1 MPNARPRSGTRL
13 AQEGLALVYGGGN
26 VGLMGIVADAALAA
40 GGEVIGV
47 IPEQLVGWEV
57 AHRGLTRLE
66 VVANMHER
74 KARMFDLSDAFVAL
88 PGGFGTLD
96 EMFEMLTWRQL
107 GLGDKPCA
115 FLDVDGFYAPLI
127 AMMDRMVEERF
138 LHADQRRD
146 LWHGEDID
154 ALLAWMRD
162 YRPAQATSGWTTN
175 AARTCADD
183 RCPATLPRLPHPRRR
198 RAATAAASRRCR
210 STTSSPGEIV
220 IKTRVFV
227 GQLQGRA
234 RRHRPGQDPAPV
246 SAGRRHRC
254 RRARRRLDR
263 SAVHGRRRGAG
274 HRLRPERNPR
284 RRLFANTR
292 GSNAQWAIPL
302 PAGPERC
309 ARA

>member
-1 MPNARPRSGTRL
+1 MKSVCVYCGSNAGARPIYAERAAQLGTRI

-26 VGLMGIVADAALAA
+26 VGLMGIAADAALAA

-115 FLDVDGFYAPLI
+115 FLDVDGFFAPLV
-127 AMMDRMVEERF
+127 AMMDRMVDERF

-146 LWHGEDID
+146 LWHGEELD
-154 ALLAWMRD
+154 ALLAWIRD
-162 YRPAQATSGWTTN
+162 YRPAQSSKWLDEKR
-175 AARTCADD
+175 RTD
-183 RCPATLPRLPHPRRR
+183 
-198 RAATAAASRRCR
+198 
-210 STTSSPGEIV
+210 
-220 IKTRVFV
+220 
-227 GQLQGRA
+227 
-234 RRHRPGQDPAPV
+234 
-246 SAGRRHRC
+246 
-254 RRARRRLDR
+254 
-263 SAVHGRRRGAG
+263 
-274 HRLRPERNPR
+274 LR
-284 RRLFANTR
+284 
-292 GSNAQWAIPL
+292 
-302 PAGPERC
+302 
-309 ARA
+309 